1 MNKFFP
7 ALIKNHKSIFCDNAG
22 GSQIP
27 RQVITKVN
35 KFIEESYV
43 QPYAN
48 NKFSKIVTDNIKQLN
63 LIINNIFNNK
73 HGTISYGSS
82 CSQLTYNFSKSIEN
96 YLKQCDGE
104 IIISDFNHEACITPF
119 ERIANQNNLSIKWW
133 SIDYDIN
140 NKDNKY
146 FINYNTLLD
155 MISNKTS
162 LVVIPHVSNILG
174 NIIDVK
180 LLSQEIK
187 KINPDTKVFVDGVAY
202 LPHNIVD
209 VDDFDVDYYVISF
222 YKFCCLR
229 ISALYCKNLNNLE
242 NQYHSMFN
250 NSNSS
255 KYIEVGGINYELGSA
270 VIGLSEYLIDLA
282 KFFNYDNSENKDYCF
297 TRDLY
302 EFSINKIK
310 SQENKLVKIFR
321 ERLKDNDE
329 IEIIEDKLLEKTP
342 IFSLKFKNYD
352 ENNINLILNQLNII
366 CKNSTFYCDR
376 FFDSIN
382 NDKQRGVLRISL
394 MHYNSQEEI
403 EKICEYLNYFK
414 KSKLEFDY
422 IIQKDSLNKI
432 SNNLKQSFD
441 NLPIDRYYTTKRCR
455 RYSLLKVDNHESLKL
470 VGDLP
475 FYQSDD
481 YNSYNGNVLREYKN
495 LDTKILE
502 DYSFKKLVK
511 TFTEKCQCYYNQ
523 PIKFIQIH
531 QMRVYADSNSV
542 NLVPEGRH
550 KDGFNIVGMTCI
562 ERKNINGAVSSVYDD
577 HENLII
583 KKQLDIGEML
593 ILNDNKMYHDVS
605 NIVLDNPEKIGYR
618 DIFVFTT
625 IS

>member
-7 ALIKNHKSIFCDNAG
+7 ALIKNQKSIFCDNAG

-27 RQVITKVN
+27 RQVISSVN
-35 KFIEESYV
+35 KFIENSYV

-48 NKFSKIVTDNIKQLN
+48 NNLSKIVTKNIDQLN
-63 LIINNIFNNK
+63 LITNTIFNNK

-96 YLKQCDGE
+96 YLKQSCGE

-140 NKDNKY
+140 NKHNKY
-146 FINYNTLLD
+146 FINYDTLLD

-174 NIIDVK
+174 NIIDIK

-202 LPHNIVD
+202 LPHNVID
-209 VDDFDVDYYVISF
+209 VEDFDVDYYVISF

-229 ISALYCKNLNNLE
+229 ISALYCKNLNDIE
-242 NQYHSMFN
+242 NQYHSMFD
-250 NSNSS
+250 NSETS
-255 KYIEVGGINYELGSA
+255 KYIEVGGINYELGNA
-270 VIGLSEYLIDLA
+270 VIGLSQYLIDLA
-282 KFFNYDNSENKDYCF
+282 KFFNYDNSKNKDYCF

-302 EFSINKIK
+302 QFSLSNIK
-310 SQENKLVKIFR
+310 SQEDKLVKIFR
-321 ERLKDNDE
+321 DRLKDNHE

-382 NDKQRGVLRISL
+382 HNKQRGVLRISL
-394 MHYNSQEEI
+394 MHYNFQEEI

-414 KSKLEFDY
+414 KSKLELDY

-455 RYSLLKVDNHESLKL
+455 RYSLVKVDNHESLK
-470 VGDLP
+470 VIGDLP

-481 YNSYNGNVLREYKN
+481 YNSYNGNVLREYQN
-495 LDTKILE
+495 LDIKILE

-511 TFTEKCQCYYNQ
+511 TFTEKCQYYFNQ

-531 QMRVYADSNSV
+531 QMRVYADNNSV
-542 NLVPEGRH
+542 NIIPEGRH
-550 KDGFNIVGMTCI
+550 KDGFNIIGMTCI

-577 HENLII
+577 DENLII
-583 KKQLDIGEML
+583 RKQLDIGEML

-605 NIVLDNPEKIGYR
+605 NIILDDENEIGYR